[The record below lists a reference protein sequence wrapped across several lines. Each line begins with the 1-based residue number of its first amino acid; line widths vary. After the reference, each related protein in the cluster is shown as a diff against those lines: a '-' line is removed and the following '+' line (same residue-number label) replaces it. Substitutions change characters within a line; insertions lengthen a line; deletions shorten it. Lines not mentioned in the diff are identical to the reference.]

1 MDNPIYEILVCS
13 TGDSWD
19 VVTCDKAG
27 AQVDEPEWCET
38 KKEAMRVARSIFRD
52 TPSAQLLKAERKRH
66 FDFEIIRQ
74 REV

>member
-1 MDNPIYEILVCS
+1 MNNLIHEILVCN

-27 AQVDEPEWCET
+27 AQVDEPEWCQT
-38 KKEAMRVARSIFRD
+38 KAEALSVARGLFRNN
-52 TPSAQLLKAERKRH
+52 PSAQLLKAERKRH